1 MQPKMQD
8 APKYIEAFF
17 VFLTCL
23 LTLLTVHG
31 QSQPFYDQQEGLW
44 DFNEQQQ
51 EELKDVRENQHYS
64 MTTDGKGQV

>member
-1 MQPKMQD
+1 
-8 APKYIEAFF
+8 
-17 VFLTCL
+17 
-23 LTLLTVHG
+23 LTVHG